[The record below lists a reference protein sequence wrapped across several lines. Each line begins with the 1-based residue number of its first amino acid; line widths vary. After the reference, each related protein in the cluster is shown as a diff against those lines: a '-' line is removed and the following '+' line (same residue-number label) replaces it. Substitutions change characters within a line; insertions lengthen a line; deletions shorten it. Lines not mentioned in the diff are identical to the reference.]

1 MFNFDSSTWTVDVIR
16 TRFPCPGLLN
26 FLINLFFKKKNLKY
40 GQINGQWCY
49 RFKFLEVIRLQCH
62 WQWLFHVDFGEISLL
77 KWHDEIN
84 SNSWILAILKEL
96 FFFNIKGFLLL
107 KHKIKKGFNKIWYLT
122 FQILMPE
129 C

>member
-1 MFNFDSSTWTVDVIR
+1 MFNFDSSTWTVVVIR

-26 FLINLFFKKKNLKY
+26 FLINLFLFIYFFLNLNY

-49 RFKFLEVIRLQCH
+49 HFKFLEVIRLQCH
-62 WQWLFHVDFGEISLL
+62 WQWLFHVDFREISLL

-84 SNSWILAILKEL
+84 SNSWILAILKE
-96 FFFNIKGFLLL
+96 FSEGFLLL